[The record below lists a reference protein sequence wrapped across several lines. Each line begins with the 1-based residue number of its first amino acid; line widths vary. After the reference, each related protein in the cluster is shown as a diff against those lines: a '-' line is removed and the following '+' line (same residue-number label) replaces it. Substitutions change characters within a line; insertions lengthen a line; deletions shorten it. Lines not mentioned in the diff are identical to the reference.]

1 MPQWTVSS
9 ACGQSWQKAGKRVVV
24 FDDVPRTNGQYIPT
38 CLESNPSDPL
48 KCASPISQA
57 LPENMNLTKAAEQMS
72 GHGVTRIKLR
82 DYFCDV
88 TLCYPVVGSVI
99 VYRDYSH
106 VSADYAR
113 ALAPF
118 IEAQLKK

>member
-1 MPQWTVSS
+1 
-9 ACGQSWQKAGKRVVV
+9 
-24 FDDVPRTNGQYIPT
+24 
-38 CLESNPSDPL
+38 
-48 KCASPISQA
+48 
-57 LPENMNLTKAAEQMS
+57 MS
-72 GHGVTRIKLR
+72 GRGVTRIKLR
-82 DYFCDV
+82 DQFCDA

-106 VSADYAR
+106 ISAAYAQ

>member
-1 MPQWTVSS
+1 M
-9 ACGQSWQKAGKRVVV
+9 
-24 FDDVPRTNGQYIPT
+24 N
-38 CLESNPSDPL
+38 
-48 KCASPISQA
+48 IS
-57 LPENMNLTKAAEQMS
+57 KAAEQMS
-72 GHGVTRIKLR
+72 GRGVTRIKLR
-82 DYFCDV
+82 DQFCDA

-106 VSADYAR
+106 ISAAYAQ